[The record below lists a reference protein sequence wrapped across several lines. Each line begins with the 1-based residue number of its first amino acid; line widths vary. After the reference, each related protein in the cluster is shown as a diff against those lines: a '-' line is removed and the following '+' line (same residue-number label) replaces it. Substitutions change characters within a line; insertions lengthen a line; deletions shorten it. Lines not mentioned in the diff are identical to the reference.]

1 MMEVYAYLKEVN
13 CSALDF
19 SVHASVHQVMFKNFI
34 YLEKWFKTTTQ
45 VNTLAV
51 KTIPEAYL
59 FE

>member
-1 MMEVYAYLKEVN
+1 MEVFPYIKEVD
-13 CSALDF
+13 CSALTF
-19 SVHASVHQVMFKNFI
+19 PVYASVHKVMFYNFI

-51 KTIPEAYL
+51 KTIPEAYI